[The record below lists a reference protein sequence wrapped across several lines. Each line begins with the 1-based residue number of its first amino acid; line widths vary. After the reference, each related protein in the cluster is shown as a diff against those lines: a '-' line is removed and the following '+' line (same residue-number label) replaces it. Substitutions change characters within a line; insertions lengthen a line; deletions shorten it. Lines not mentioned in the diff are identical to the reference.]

1 MKITEEYQARFEK
14 ILDQMQKHVEMW
26 IPDEEMKLKD
36 SFKTHIILYSFISS
50 FLHKNTKD
58 LLEELE
64 KILVS
69 KFMKKE
75 FIDYQLEVEDF
86 MKFKER
92 KLAVEKSVSTK
103 FLFLINDLSK
113 ELRKLKVA
121 DNG

>member
-14 ILDQMQKHVEMW
+14 ILDQMQQHVEMW

-64 KILVS
+64 KEYL
-69 KFMKKE
+69 
-75 FIDYQLEVEDF
+75 DYQLEVEDF

-103 FLFLINDLSK
+103 FLFLIKDLDR
-113 ELRKLKVA
+113 ELKKLKVTETK
-121 DNG
+121 